1 MQQNSLANFVPP
13 TQLNSTP
20 LQPNKCFKCSTKTA
34 QNVIT
39 STTNWD
45 YRRRMVFNVNLP
57 HQWVLKRN
65 NKQHVRP
72 GILSLSRARIL
83 STPLYYRVRPACSKT
98 CLGRISASSS
108 AAIRSPPPPGTG
120 LARQSLALT
129 SAPSSSSLGRTPRPC
144 KKNKKK
150 RGQVNV
156 SSTKYLFP

>member
-1 MQQNSLANFVPP
+1 MFPP

-39 STTNWD
+39 STANGD
-45 YRRRMVFNVNLP
+45 YRQRMVFNVNLP

-72 GILSLSRARIL
+72 GILSLARVFSQL
-83 STPLYYRVRPACSKT
+83 PPLYRVRPACSKT

-144 KKNKKK
+144 NKKKKNKKRPSERK
-150 RGQVNV
+150 LNQVSVRLKENGEV
-156 SSTKYLFP
+156 